1 MKQKD
6 SLETRAEPSL
16 REPAGNINK
25 KNTRNHI
32 MVLSKRIIF
41 VLCDEFEN
49 FW

>member
-25 KNTRNHI
+25 KIQGTI
-32 MVLSKRIIF
+32 
-41 VLCDEFEN
+41 
-49 FW
+49 